1 MMGGTR
7 PLNVGGIP
15 RVLFAVS
22 LGLLTGACVPVDE
35 ILGLVEATPTIEWAL
50 PPTETPLPT
59 ETPELPPSP
68 APTLPPMTPTPDPPR
83 ARPTIRSETLWHVV
97 AYGDSLGTIANR
109 YEIGPGQIV
118 SANGLVNPDILSI
131 GQVLQVPPP
140 IVEPE
145 GPANKII
152 PDSAL
157 VYGPGS
163 IPFDLSQFAAGWN
176 SHLNAYTEEVDGVLL
191 SGPGIVQ
198 LVAQRY
204 SVDPRLLLAIL
215 EAQGGW
221 VRSTEISSDSWTYP
235 VGYRNPAQGG
245 LFSQLSWA
253 ADQLNSGF
261 YRWRA
266 GWAGPFVFGD
276 GRVVPA
282 GTGLNAGT
290 AGVHNFFSQVAGVE
304 EWRAKMSPGAFE
316 AIYREMFGD
325 PFLTAI
331 EPVVPSSPEGQALQL
346 PFETGKVWSFTGGPH
361 SAWGDGSGWAAL
373 DFAPPGYA
381 LGCVWSEEWVT
392 AVGDGPVLRSEN
404 GEVIQDLDG
413 DGYEQSGWVV
423 LYLHIDSVDR
433 VPAGTWLHPGD
444 RIGRPSCEGG
454 ISNGTHLHLAR
465 RYNGE
470 WVPADGALPFILDGW
485 TSAGLGAPYDGTMT
499 RGDVVL
505 EACGC
510 RNEENQ
516 IAR

>member
-1 MMGGTR
+1 M
-7 PLNVGGIP
+7 P
-15 RVLFAVS
+15 RAACAVS
-22 LGLLTGACVPVDE
+22 LSLLAGACVPLEGVWPWA
-35 ILGLVEATPTIEWAL
+35 IATPTLGVISGPTEAP
-50 PPTETPLPT
+50 PPTETP
-59 ETPELPPSP
+59 
-68 APTLPPMTPTPDPPR
+68 APTQHPTPTPVLPPMTPTPDPPR
-83 ARPTIRSETLWHVV
+83 PQPTVRAETLWHVV
-97 AYGDSLGTIANR
+97 AYGESLGAIASR
-109 YEIGPGQIV
+109 YGVGPGQLV
-118 SANGLVNPDILSI
+118 TANGLPNPDVLSI
-131 GQVLQVPPP
+131 GQVLVIPPP
-140 IVEPE
+140 IVESV
-145 GPANKII
+145 GPAHKII

-157 VYGPGS
+157 VYGPAS
-163 IPFDLSQFAAGWN
+163 IPFHLSQFTAGWN

-204 SVDPRLLLAIL
+204 SVDPRLLLAVL
-215 EAQGGW
+215 ESQGGW
-221 VRSTEISSDSWTYP
+221 VRSAEIPADAWVYP

-253 ADQLNSGF
+253 ADQLNFGF

-290 AGVHNFFSQVAGVE
+290 AGVQNLFSQVMSVE
-304 EWRAKMSPGAFE
+304 AWRERMAPGGFDAT
-316 AIYREMFGD
+316 YREMFGD

-331 EPVVPSSPEGQALQL
+331 EPVVPDAPESQVLQL
-346 PFETGKVWSFTGGPH
+346 PFEPGKVWSFTGGPH

-381 LGCVWSEEWVT
+381 LGCVWSDEWVT
-392 AVGDGPVLRSEN
+392 AVGDGPVLRAEN

-413 DGYEQSGWVV
+413 DGFEQSGWVV
-423 LYLHIDSVDR
+423 LYLHVDTIDR
-433 VPAGTWLHPGD
+433 VPAGTWLRPGD
-444 RIGRPSCEGG
+444 RIGHPSCEGG

-470 WVPADGALPFILDGW
+470 WIPADGRLPFVLDGW
-485 TSAGLGAPYDGTMT
+485 TSGGLGAPYDGTMT

-516 IAR
+516 IGR